1 MKKLLI
7 ISAMCI
13 ALIVPGL
20 AFADQDL
27 NATVEPITIDIQ
39 DNRNYEASKGADL
52 NDGRGF
58 AIPGEI
64 IFPGTPGYYG
74 EATPGHRFIPLKK
87 LLMYTTVW
95 DVNAARNMLKG
106 STGAKDVQIRDLL
119 ATDDTEAAALVYCSI
134 ERPSVL
140 GADSVAQASIG
151 TIAATNR
158 KAISADVLAT
168 AIVKAADRGANFI
181 QFMAEGVNR
190 EVDATGWGIGFNT
203 TQAQIYSGG
212 NDKSNISSGGFGY
225 SRGWAGYI
233 DYPWLQFTFL
243 RVTGIDA
250 LVVVAPAPEVADE
263 PVAAVED
270 EEAPAVEVAVVEDV
284 QTGNHTAA
292 GSDQ

>member
-7 ISAMCI
+7 IG
-13 ALIVPGL
+13 ALCVALTIPGMAAAQSEADAL
-20 AFADQDL
+20 ADSFSQI
-27 NATVEPITIDIQ
+27 NQ
-39 DNRNYEASKGADL
+39 YNEAADL

-87 LLMYTTVW
+87 LLMFTTVW
-95 DVNAARNMLKG
+95 NVDAARNMLKG
-106 STGAKDVQIRDLL
+106 GTGKKDVQIRDLL
-119 ATDDTEAAALVYCSI
+119 ANEGDDTASLVYCSI
-134 ERPSVL
+134 ERPSAL
-140 GADSVAQASIG
+140 GASTVAQASIG

-168 AIVKAADRGANFI
+168 AIVEAADRNANFI
-181 QFMAEGVNR
+181 MFMAEGVNR

-233 DYPWLQFTFL
+233 DYPWLQFTYL
-243 RVTGIDA
+243 RVTGIES
-250 LVVVAPAPEVADE
+250 LVVVAPAPEVVE
-263 PVAAVED
+263 VPVAAVVV
-270 EEAPAVEVAVVEDV
+270 EEEIPAAKIVKVEDV
-284 QTGNHTAA
+284 QTGNHKST
-292 GSDQ
+292 STVQ